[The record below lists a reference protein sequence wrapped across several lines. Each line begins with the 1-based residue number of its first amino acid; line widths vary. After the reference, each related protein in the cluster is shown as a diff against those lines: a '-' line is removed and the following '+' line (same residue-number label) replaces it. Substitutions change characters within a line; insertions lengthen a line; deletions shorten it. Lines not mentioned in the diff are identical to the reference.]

1 MKKTFLIVLIL
12 FLSGCGYSSI
22 YKDQKFQDFQI
33 NITNMYGDNEFNNLI
48 KNQLTLYSNINSEK
62 KYYLIINS
70 NFKKIDITKNS
81 SGVTSDFKLS
91 ILTNIN
97 VKFNGKNKN
106 FQFKEIIN
114 IKNNTNSFEQ
124 KNYERN
130 VKRNFASS
138 IREKLIIEIL
148 SINDN

>member
-138 IREKLIIEIL
+138 IREKLIIELL